1 MKFDNFDMSDDQ
13 RLDIVEGLL
22 DHVVALHNAFVEA
35 DEDHNAGWL
44 YQELAEWFEEG
55 DKENG
60 EYEVMWAPN
69 FTLIN

>member
-1 MKFDNFDMSDDQ
+1 MQFNNFDMSDDQ

-22 DHVVALHNAFVEA
+22 DHVVALHNAFYEAEEDDNAECIAAEFMEWLDA
-35 DEDHNAGWL
+35 DE
-44 YQELAEWFEEG
+44 
-55 DKENG
+55 

>member
-13 RLDIVEGLL
+13 RLDIVGGLL

-35 DEDHNAGWL
+35 DEDDNAGCL
-44 YQELAEWFEEG
+44 YAEFAEWFEEG
-55 DKENG
+55 DKESG